1 MLCEQ
6 KSSRKAFSMKFR
18 RAKRLRIISG
28 ASLLL
33 VLTGLP
39 LVLGLTRPQQP
50 GLGET
55 PGIVVV
61 YASGLASLGWIGIVS
76 AILAALLGGWVI
88 LGQRQEVHRRYLGA
102 NARRRHNLSEI
113 SRTLAVVFGAA
124 GLIIGSLSGLYAA
137 MMHARP
143 DLYASLPLPFF
154 TAELALT
161 CLLGGGAL
169 YAVGRIGR

>member
-1 MLCEQ
+1 
-6 KSSRKAFSMKFR
+6 MKFR
-18 RAKRLRIISG
+18 RAKRLHIISG

-39 LVLGLTRPQQP
+39 LVLGLTRPPEP

-61 YASGLASLGWIGIVS
+61 YAKGLASLGWAG
-76 AILAALLGGWVI
+76 ILAAVLAVVLGGWVI

-102 NARRRHNLSEI
+102 NARRRHNLTETA
-113 SRTLAVVFGAA
+113 RTIAIIFGAA
-124 GLIIGSLSGLYAA
+124 GLIIGSMSGLYAA

-143 DLYASLPLPFF
+143 DLYYSLPLPFF

-169 YAVGRIGR
+169 YAAGRIGR

>member
-1 MLCEQ
+1 
-6 KSSRKAFSMKFR
+6 MKFR

-39 LVLGLTRPQQP
+39 LLLGLTRPPEP
-50 GLGET
+50 GLGDT
-55 PGIVVV
+55 AGIVGV
-61 YASGLASLGWIGIVS
+61 YALGLSSLGWAG
-76 AILAALLGGWVI
+76 ILAAVLAVLLGGWVI
-88 LGQRQEVHRRYLGA
+88 LGQRQDVHRRYLGA
-102 NARRRHNLSEI
+102 NARRRHNLTEI
-113 SRTLAVVFGAA
+113 SRTLAVIFGAA
-124 GLIIGSLSGLYAA
+124 GLIIGSLSGLHAA

-143 DLYASLPLPFF
+143 DLYASLPLPLL

-169 YAVGRIGR
+169 YAAGRIGR